1 METDQE
7 QKPFVPA
14 SMVDYAPQG
23 IVSRVILRRPNGSV
37 TLFAFDAGQELSAH
51 TAPFEALLSV
61 VEGRATGFIDRRE
74 DVVGRGETV
83 RLPAGIPHAVR
94 ANEPFKKMLTMVR

>member
-37 TLFAFDAGQELSAH
+37 TLFAFDAGQELSEH

-61 VEGRATGFIDRRE
+61 VEGRATVFIDRRE
-74 DVVGRGETV
+74 YVVGSGETV

-94 ANEPFKKMLTMVR
+94 ANEPFNKMLWMVR

>member
-37 TLFAFDAGQELSAH
+37 TLFAFDAGQELSEH

-61 VEGRATGFIDRRE
+61 VEGRATVFIDRRE
-74 DVVGRGETV
+74 YVVDSGETV

-94 ANEPFKKMLTMVR
+94 ADESFKMMLTMVR

>member
-37 TLFAFDAGQELSAH
+37 TLFAFDAGQELSEH

-61 VEGRATGFIDRRE
+61 VEGRATVFIDRGE
-74 DVVGRGETV
+74 YVVGSGETV

-94 ANEPFKKMLTMVR
+94 ANEPFKMMLTMVR

>member
-37 TLFAFDAGQELSAH
+37 TLFAFDAGQELSEH

-61 VEGRATGFIDRRE
+61 VEGRATVFIDRRE
-74 DVVGRGETV
+74 YVVGSGETV
-83 RLPAGIPHAVR
+83 PLPAGVPHAVR
-94 ANEPFKKMLTMVR
+94 ANEPFKMMLTMVR